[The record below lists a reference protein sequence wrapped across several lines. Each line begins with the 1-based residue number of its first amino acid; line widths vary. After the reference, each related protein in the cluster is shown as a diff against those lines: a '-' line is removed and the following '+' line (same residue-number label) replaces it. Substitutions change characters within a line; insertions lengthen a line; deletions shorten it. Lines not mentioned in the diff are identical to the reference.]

1 MAEKKT
7 TAKTEAK
14 PLVKVERKSVL
25 LSARSTEKAALAQN
39 KQNIYVFNV
48 AKDATKASIKACLKL
63 EYKVVPVD
71 VRILA
76 IPAKPTLFRG
86 RKGSKS
92 KGKKAY
98 VYLKKGDTIAI

>member
-7 TAKTEAK
+7 TTKAV
-14 PLVKVERKSVL
+14 VKMERKSVL

-39 KQNIYVFNV
+39 RQNIYVFNV
-48 AKDATKASIKACLKL
+48 SKDATKASIKACLKL
-63 EYKVVPVD
+63 EHKVVPLD

-76 IPAKPTLFRG
+76 VPAKSVFYRG
-86 RKGSKS
+86 RPGVKR